1 VTTAAPLTGW
11 VSPKQASALLG
22 LTVRQLAN
30 LADESKVVARVGK
43 GGQREYLFP
52 DSRETYLRSKVDS
65 AVAEALAKLG
75 PKTDSPEAAK
85 ARLAHAQADMVEF
98 DLARKRAE
106 YVSNAFHL
114 RELESTLS
122 RLNAVVSALGQEHRE
137 ASIGLTGDT
146 VDAFWELVEDRL
158 RAALFDATQQHN
170 ADDADPAADPPA
182 EAA

>member
-1 VTTAAPLTGW
+1 VTQTAPLTGW
-11 VSPKQASALLG
+11 VSPKTASSLLG

-30 LADESKVVARVGK
+30 LADENKVVARVGK

-65 AVAEALAKLG
+65 AVAEALARLG

-85 ARLAHAQADMVEF
+85 ARLANAQADMVEF
-98 DLARKRAE
+98 DLAKKRGE
-106 YVSNAFHL
+106 YVSIAFHL
-114 RELESTLS
+114 RQLEATLS
-122 RLNAVVSALGQEHRE
+122 RLNTVVTALGQEHR
-137 ASIGLTGDT
+137 ASSIGLTGET
-146 VDAFWELVEDRL
+146 VDAFWERVEDQL

-170 ADDADPAADPPA
+170 ADDADPAAEPPA